1 MNYVAGTNDDHN
13 KDELRRVPEYM
24 IASAYLDRRQ
34 QQILESQQA
43 IGSLTR
49 SIRNVES
56 DIAHLLTAS
65 ASAGN
70 QAMLERSIGELKGLA
85 NAAAQAGADAPSGSG
100 ASRGADVD
108 LNGYS
113 AAIETHA
120 HSSNGNA
127 AMDGAD
133 KRGKTAEKL
142 KDLAAPDGA
151 AATGTDQSAPGD
163 AKPGDAKAA
172 GDKPASNLDRV
183 NQLAQAENGAQHNP
197 ASAAASDPSALR
209 DRHGSR
215 SNMAALKLDHADAV
229 AKSDAQGGPVAAQG
243 AESTPHVVSTPAKA
257 EPAVAV
263 RKPPSPGA

>member
-1 MNYVAGTNDDHN
+1 MNYVAGTNDDH
-13 KDELRRVPEYM
+13 KEDELRRVPEYM
-24 IASAYLDRRQ
+24 LASAYLDRRQ

-49 SIRNVES
+49 SIRNVEM

-65 ASAGN
+65 MSAGN

-120 HSSNGNA
+120 HSSSGNA

-133 KRGKTAEKL
+133 KRGKTGEKI
-142 KDLAAPDGA
+142 KDLSGPDA
-151 AATGTDQSAPGD
+151 AAVSDTDKGAPGD
-163 AKPGDAKAA
+163 TKPA

-183 NQLAQAENGAQHNP
+183 NQLAQAESGTHDNP
-197 ASAAASDPSALR
+197 ASAADSDPSPLPNR
-209 DRHGSR
+209 RGSR
-215 SNMAALKLDHADAV
+215 SNMAALKLDHAEAA
-229 AKSDAQGGPVAAQG
+229 AKSDIPDRPVVAQAAGSTVQVA
-243 AESTPHVVSTPAKA
+243 STPAKA
-257 EPAVAV
+257 EPAVVAAV
-263 RKPPSPGA
+263 RKPPSPGGV